1 MVQHIPTPREE
12 RRENFEELKKLAS
25 KQTQRTVSKEGD
37 PHEEE
42 ETRLNQAISEERKRK
57 RLVIHKYDLDP
68 TERR

>member
-1 MVQHIPTPREE
+1 MT
-12 RRENFEELKKLAS
+12 S
-25 KQTQRTVSKEGD
+25 TQTQRTVSKEGD

-57 RLVIHKYDLDP
+57 RLVMHQYDLDP